1 MIFHVSDIPIGLRG
15 IEFPLGITDNLSVS
29 TLSVLPWLPTLSIIS
44 TLHSTKGVRGI
55 DLPDGMGENSDP
67 VKITQIVTKF
77 AKLIKCTK
85 SCAKLVGTQGSFI
98 ITLTGYRCIFIFHLT
113 RLR

>member
-67 VKITQIVTKF
+67 VKVTKF
-77 AKLIKCTK
+77 AKLMKCKK
-85 SCAKLVGTQGSFI
+85 SCAKLVGTQGSFT
-98 ITLTGYRCIFIFHLT
+98 ITLTGYRCIFIFDLT